1 MIDEELRSKVLE
13 ILESEQNQL
22 KGCLDSQTDV
32 EPPETI
38 SIIEAQTNPDGTLSE
53 KVTEEESNYVSPS
66 IDSVLRY
73 KYADDAE
80 TLYEFCKIVDDEI
93 ISINSQINSKK
104 QEIVVLS
111 NEAISRNCW
120 PGIAYSTVGSQI
132 ISTYYGENITLN
144 DDIEKLRIY
153 LHLAGPDVRYDIQ
166 NPFEPNKVIGLTS
179 SYSGYG
185 YKNLKDPV
193 VYKNN
198 DETRSGLLTDGSGSS
213 LGIGRFDVS
222 ETSSNH
228 LARTIS
234 AIPLITYGGATG
246 TNAAATCVGIG
257 TSVSLL
263 YDEIIALRIKR
274 DSLRNDLNTIK
285 TNKTEKEISAWG
297 IERINAQIEA
307 RQTKNTAA
315 IAAVKNFNTDVTV
328 NVEAL
333 VVNLDIG
340 EPDSYSGIG
349 TTWYDLSGYGNNATL
364 FPTSTPASYEYADG
378 NYLTFNGTDQYA
390 QTGIK
395 TTNVLGVGTT
405 WMIES
410 WFRINDV
417 PSNIFNTVV
426 STAGTIAPIAGI
438 ITGISTSG
446 ISVGQDVKILSN
458 FIGAGTTV
466 TAIGIGSVYINPKS
480 INVGTSTN
488 TTFEFGEYRE
498 YANTIVDVNA
508 SSTTTNM
515 LGVSY
520 GQSGIFS
527 GVSSNRLIYTVSSGI
542 GTTTLVG
549 SEVETG
555 TWNQGVIVRNG
566 TDSTVLYLNGVGV
579 ATYSGDISSGAASTT
594 TTKIAAWTDENVF
607 SNVSV
612 SIVKIYQR
620 SYTDAEV
627 KDKFDAL
634 KGRFGIVG

>member
-22 KGCLDSQTDV
+22 KGCLEPQTDV
-32 EPPETI
+32 APPETI
-38 SIIEAQTNPDGTLSE
+38 PNIEAQTNPDGTLSE
-53 KVTEEESNYVSPS
+53 KATEEETNYVSES
-66 IDSVLRY
+66 IDSQLRY

-80 TLYEFCKIVDDEI
+80 TLYDFCKIVDDEI

-104 QEIVVLS
+104 QEIVTLS
-111 NEAISRNCW
+111 AEAISRNCW

-132 ISTYYGENITLN
+132 ISAYYGEDITLN
-144 DDIEKLRIY
+144 NDIEKLRIY
-153 LHLAGPDVRYDIQ
+153 LHLAGPDVRYDVQ
-166 NPFEPNKVIGLTS
+166 NPFEPDKVIKLTDT
-179 SYSGYG
+179 YSGYG
-185 YKNLKDPV
+185 YKNLKDPI

-198 DETRSGLLTDGSGSS
+198 DGTRSGLLTDGSGSS

-222 ETSSNH
+222 ETLTDHNPSFINPFK
-228 LARTIS
+228 L
-234 AIPLITYGGATG
+234 YNGATG
-246 TNAAATCVGIG
+246 TNAPATCVGIG
-257 TSVSLL
+257 TSVRLL
-263 YDEIIALRIKR
+263 YDEIIALRTKR

-285 TNKTEKEISAWG
+285 TNKTEKETSAWG
-297 IERINAQIEA
+297 IQRINAQIEA
-307 RQTKNTAA
+307 RQTKNAAA

-333 VVNLDIG
+333 VLNLDVG

-378 NYLTFNGTDQYA
+378 NYLTFNGTDQYT

-395 TTNVLGVGTT
+395 TTNALGVGNT

-417 PSNIFNTVV
+417 PSNIFNSVV
-426 STAGTIAPIAGI
+426 STAGTIAPVAGI

-466 TAIGIGSVYINPKS
+466 TAIGIGSVYINPRS

-527 GVSSNRLIYTVSSGI
+527 GVTSNRLIYTVSSGI

-579 ATYSGDISSGAASTT
+579 ATYSGDVTSGAASTT
-594 TTKIAAWTDENVF
+594 KTKIAAWTDESIF

-612 SIVKIYQR
+612 SIVKIYQK
-620 SYTDAEV
+620 SFTDAEV

-634 KGRFGIVG
+634 KRRFGIVG